1 MSLIRVEKLKKSYNE
16 ASGKLEVLRGVDLE
30 IQQGEMIAITGE
42 SGSGKSTLLH
52 MMGMLDSY
60 DSGNIYYSGKQINP
74 KDKDLNEFRNK
85 RIGFV
90 FQSHYL
96 LEDFTAEENVAM
108 PKFLATK
115 DFKKSVLDSRKLLK
129 ALDLDDRRSHYPNQ
143 LSGGEQ
149 QRVAV
154 ARSLINSPEII
165 FADEPTGNLDSK
177 HSDELI
183 NMLMDLNKK
192 YGQTLVIATHNKE
205 IAGRMDRCFILE
217 NGILKEIPK

>member
-1 MSLIRVEKLKKSYNE
+1 MSLIKIEQLKKSYNE
-16 ASGKLEVLRGVDLE
+16 ASGILEVLKGIDLE
-30 IQQGEMIAITGE
+30 INSGEMIAITGE

-60 DSGNIYYSGKQINP
+60 DSGKIFYSGKQIKM
-74 KDKDLNEFRNK
+74 KDNVLNEFRNK

-108 PKFLATK
+108 PMFLATK
-115 DFKKSVLDSRKLLK
+115 DFKKSLVESRKLLE
-129 ALDLDDRRSHYPNQ
+129 ALDLGKRLNHYPNQ

-154 ARSLINSPEII
+154 ARALINSPEII

-177 HSDELI
+177 HSSELI
-183 NMLMDLNKK
+183 NLLMNLNKTQ
-192 YGQTLVIATHNKE
+192 GQTFVIATHNKE
-205 IAGRMDRCFILE
+205 IASKMDRCLVIE
-217 NGILKEIPK
+217 NGILRET

>member
-52 MMGMLDSY
+52 MMGMLDSF
-60 DSGNIYYSGKQINP
+60 DSGNIFYSGKQINV
-74 KDKDLNEFRNK
+74 KDRDLNEFRNK

-115 DFKKSVLDSRKLLK
+115 DFKKSVIDSRKLLK

-192 YGQTLVIATHNKE
+192 HGQTLVIATHNKE
-205 IAGRMDRCFILE
+205 IANRMDRCFILK
-217 NGILKEIPK
+217 NGILKETPK

>member
-1 MSLIRVEKLKKSYNE
+1 LSLIRVEKLKKSYNE

-96 LEDFTAEENVAM
+96 LEDFTAEENVTM

>member
-30 IQQGEMIAITGE
+30 IQPGEMIAITGE

-52 MMGMLDSY
+52 MMGMLDSF
-60 DSGNIYYSGKQINP
+60 DSGNIFYSGKKIDV
-74 KDKDLNEFRNK
+74 KDKYLNEFRNK

-90 FQSHYL
+90 FQFHYL

-108 PKFLATK
+108 PMFLATK
-115 DFKKSVLDSRKLLK
+115 NLKVSVRESRKLLK
-129 ALDLDDRRSHYPNQ
+129 ALDLYDRRSHYPNQ

-154 ARSLINSPEII
+154 ARALINSPEII

-177 HSDELI
+177 HSEELI
-183 NMLMDLNKK
+183 NIMMSLNKK
-192 YGQTLVIATHNKE
+192 YGQTFVIATHNKE
-205 IAGRMDRCFILE
+205 IASRMERCFILE
-217 NGILKEIPK
+217 NGILKETTK